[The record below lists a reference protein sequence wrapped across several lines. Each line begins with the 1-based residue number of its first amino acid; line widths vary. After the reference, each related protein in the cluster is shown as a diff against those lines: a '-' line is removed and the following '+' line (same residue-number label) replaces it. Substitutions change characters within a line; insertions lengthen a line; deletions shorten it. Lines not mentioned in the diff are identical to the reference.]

1 MLNSLLIGLR
11 GQAARQAEII
21 ALRHQLT
28 VFQRTQK
35 PKRIMLNGIDRCL
48 WVLLSRLWSG
58 WRSALIMVKPETVI
72 GWHHQG
78 FRWYWT
84 WKVRHGRSG
93 RPRVP
98 KETRDLIRIM
108 SRENPLYVDLSF
120 MLSNQT
126 GLESVARWCN
136 ARGLHKF
143 LLLKGRVATE

>member
-1 MLNSLLIGLR
+1 MMLNSLLIGLR
-11 GQAARQAEII
+11 GQAALQAEII

-78 FRWYWT
+78 FRWLL
-84 WKVRHGRSG
+84 
-93 RPRVP
+93 
-98 KETRDLIRIM
+98 D
-108 SRENPLYVDLSF
+108 
-120 MLSNQT
+120 
-126 GLESVARWCN
+126 LESTSWAIRTSSSSEGN
-136 ARGLHKF
+136 SRSDSND
-143 LLLKGRVATE
+143 EP

>member
-1 MLNSLLIGLR
+1 MSRIASLPGPCSTLYIYMMLNSLLIGLR
-11 GQAARQAEII
+11 GQAAMQAEIMS
-21 ALRHQLT
+21 LRHQLT

-84 WKVRHGRSG
+84 WKKRHGRSG
-93 RPRVP
+93 RP
-98 KETRDLIRIM
+98 
-108 SRENPLYVDLSF
+108 
-120 MLSNQT
+120 
-126 GLESVARWCN
+126 
-136 ARGLHKF
+136 
-143 LLLKGRVATE
+143 